1 MRDRWSQFSKSPR
14 ARQLQNW
21 FRRAVVVIIITV
33 IGYQLYEIGWREV
46 ISSLP
51 TQPLFYILFF
61 VLYLTLPT
69 SEVYIYKQVWKLRR
83 WPMFKAFLTKRVY
96 NEEVMGYSG
105 EFYLFLWARKYL
117 SEKDKEILKNVRDNN
132 ILSSVT
138 SNLVAVFLV
147 GTLITAGIIDLS
159 DLIGN
164 VDLLYIGI
172 AFFLFLIIISVLIQ
186 FRRYIFS
193 LPFRKALIV
202 FSIYLFRFL
211 LHHGLLIL
219 QWSVVLPD
227 TPVSVW
233 FLFVAI
239 IIMVNR
245 IPFLPSR
252 DLIFMWAGIEVS
264 KVFEMATAS
273 VAAMLLVSSA
283 MKKVTNLI
291 LFLLISYYS
300 KEDNLKQLRKES
312 QEVDGMGDQGDLFTE
327 DAPKETG

>member
-1 MRDRWSQFSKSPR
+1 MIQKVREYWNIFSRSPR
-14 ARQLQNW
+14 AKELQKW
-21 FRRAVVVIIITV
+21 FRRGVVLIIISV

-46 ISSLP
+46 LTSLP
-51 TQPLFYILFF
+51 TQPLFYVLFF

-69 SEVYIYKQVWKLRR
+69 SEVFIYKQVWKLRR

-117 SEKDKEILKNVRDNN
+117 SDKDKEILKNVRDNN

-164 VDLLYIGI
+164 VDLLYLTLGV
-172 AFFLFLIIISVLIQ
+172 FLFLIVISVLIQ
-186 FRRYIFS
+186 FRKYIFS
-193 LPFRKALIV
+193 LPMKKALIV

-211 LHHGLLIL
+211 LHHSLLIL
-219 QWSVVLPD
+219 QWSIVLPD

-252 DLIFMWAGIEVS
+252 DLIFMWAGIEVAR
-264 KVFEMATAS
+264 VLEMATAS

-283 MKKVTNLI
+283 LKKLTNLI
-291 LFLLISYYS
+291 LFLLISYFNRTENMEALK
-300 KEDNLKQLRKES
+300 KEQKKSDSIVL
-312 QEVDGMGDQGDLFTE
+312 
-327 DAPKETG
+327 

>member
-1 MRDRWSQFSKSPR
+1 MLTSENLRNRWSEFSNSPR
-14 ARQLQNW
+14 AKQLQKW
-21 FRRAVVVIIITV
+21 FRRIVVMLIVSV
-33 IGYQLYEIGWREV
+33 IGYQLYDIGWREV
-46 ISSLP
+46 ITSLP
-51 TQPLFYILFF
+51 TQPLFYTLFF
-61 VLYLTLPT
+61 LLYLTLPT
-69 SEVYIYKQVWKLRR
+69 SEVFIYKQVWRLRR

-117 SEKDKEILKNVRDNN
+117 SDSDKEILKHVRDNN

-138 SNLVAVFLV
+138 SNLVAVLLI
-147 GTLITAGIIDLS
+147 GTLITAGVIDLS

-164 VDLLYIGI
+164 VNMLYIVLG
-172 AFFLFLIIISVLIQ
+172 LFLMVIVVSVLVQ
-186 FRRYIFS
+186 FRKYIFS
-193 LPFRKALIV
+193 LPFRKAVIV
-202 FSIYLFRFL
+202 FSIYLFRFM
-211 LHHGLLIL
+211 LHHGLLIV

-283 MKKVTNLI
+283 MKKITNLI
-291 LFLLISYYS
+291 LFLIISYYS
-300 KEDNLKQLRKES
+300 DADHLEELKKEQQAS
-312 QEVDGMGDQGDLFTE
+312 AQE
-327 DAPKETG
+327 PK